1 VTTGDYSTTS
11 FTAVS
16 CSDWFG
22 IKPLLDRYDLFT
34 NTNTFKPQFELN
46 AFDTN
51 TWSLQ

>member
-22 IKPLLDRYDLFT
+22 LKTLLDKYALLS
-34 NTNTFKPQFELN
+34 NTNSFKPQFELN
-46 AFDTN
+46 AFYADTLF
-51 TWSLQ
+51 LQ